1 MQLFEITLIGS
12 AAGGIVAWLWS
23 LHKVKKME
31 HSLDTATCK
40 IRKRTEALHNL
51 EKLIENSILVFSQLE
66 AFAEK
71 TLDGLV
77 IVKDVDQKDSRFV
90 YANPAM
96 SETLGYTQDELISRP
111 WREFLVADGE
121 NNENTEQVTKAL
133 ATGKAVRRVL
143 GEYKCKSGEKK
154 LLSVSSCPADEEGY
168 IYAVF
173 REIS

>member
-1 MQLFEITLIGS
+1 MQPFEITLIC
-12 AAGGIVAWLWS
+12 AASGAIVAWLWS
-23 LHKVKKME
+23 LHKVKMME
-31 HSLDTATCK
+31 HSLDTATCRIK
-40 IRKRTEALHNL
+40 KRTEALHNL

-71 TLDGLV
+71 TLDGLA
-77 IVKDVDQKDSRFV
+77 IIKNVDKKDSHFV

-111 WREFLVADGE
+111 WREFLVEDK
-121 NNENTEQVTKAL
+121 NNVFYEEVTKAL

-143 GEYKCKSGEKK
+143 GEYKCKDGSKK
-154 LLSVSSCPADEEGY
+154 LLSVSSCPADEDGF

>member
-1 MQLFEITLIGS
+1 MQLFEITLACS
-12 AAGGIVAWLWS
+12 AAGAILAWMWS
-23 LHKVKKME
+23 LHKVKMMQ
-31 HSLDTATCK
+31 HSLDTVTCK
-40 IRKRTEALHNL
+40 IQKRTEALHNL

-77 IVKDVDQKDSRFV
+77 IIKDVDKKDSRFV

-111 WREFLVADGE
+111 WRDFLATDDVHSENIEKVTRALADG
-121 NNENTEQVTKAL
+121 KS
-133 ATGKAVRRVL
+133 VRRIL
-143 GEYKCKSGEKK
+143 GEYRCKNGEKK
-154 LLSVSSCPADEEGY
+154 TLSVSSCQADEEGY

-173 REIS
+173 REVS

>member
-1 MQLFEITLIGS
+1 MAPFEIVLVCS
-12 AAGGIVAWLWS
+12 ASGAIAGWLWS
-23 LHKVKKME
+23 FHKVKMME
-31 HSLDTATCK
+31 HSLDKATCK
-40 IRKRTEALHNL
+40 VKKRTEALHNL
-51 EKLIENSILVFSQLE
+51 EKLIENSLTAFSQLE

-71 TLDGLV
+71 TLDGLA
-77 IVKDVDQKDSRFV
+77 IIKNVDKKDSHFV

-111 WREFLVADGE
+111 WREFLVEDK
-121 NNENTEQVTKAL
+121 NNVFYEEVTRAL

-143 GEYKCKSGEKK
+143 GEYKCKDGSKK
-154 LLSVSSCPADEEGY
+154 LLSVSSCPADEEGF